1 MSEIEKI
8 TVREYLK
15 DNILLFDGAMG
26 SYFASIHDDPE
37 YPCEYANITAHHT
50 ISEIHKRYLTA
61 GAKAIKTNTFSLSPS
76 NDAPFSNDEIIKSA
90 YKLAKQQAD
99 TFNAYVFCDITI
111 SLAGEKENLLDWH
124 KSIIDIFL
132 EVGGENFLFETCYSS
147 DYLNELAEYIKG
159 KLPEAFIITSFASG
173 ADGFTK
179 TGKLTQTAIS
189 EIGDKVDVVGL
200 NCICGPYHMRD
211 LVSKFQFNR
220 TISAMPNAS
229 YPTVLGNRMTYG
241 NNPTYFADEMIEIA
255 KNGCSIIGGCCG
267 TTPEFISILHN
278 KLESLK
284 LSEVVVKKPVVD
296 VCEPSERPIVKS
308 DFYEK
313 LKSGKKPIAVEWD
326 SPATPEITS
335 YMAKAKILKEAGV
348 DLITIADCP
357 VARPR
362 MDSSLVA
369 CKLKR
374 ELGLNAMP
382 HMTCR
387 DRNINACKALL
398 LGLSVEE
405 VNNVLIITGD
415 PIPQEKRQEIKSVYE
430 FNSRMLIHNISS
442 LNQTLFE
449 NPFYLYGA
457 LNINAVNFDAQ
468 LKQAKEKIEN
478 GAVAFFTQPVL
489 SERGY
494 NNLKRAK
501 EELNVPLVGGIF
513 PPVSYRNIWF
523 LTNEISGFHVA
534 PEISERYKDKTPEEC
549 SKLAVEISIKVAK
562 GIKDIVDGFYIIT
575 PFQRVDLITEI
586 LKEIENL

>member
-1 MSEIEKI
+1 MSEVKKL

-15 DNILLFDGAMG
+15 ENVLLFDGAMG
-26 SYFASIHDDPE
+26 SYFASIHDEPE
-37 YPCEYANITAHHT
+37 YPPEYANITAPHT
-50 ISEIHKRYLTA
+50 ISEIHKRYLMA
-61 GAKAIKTNTFSLSPS
+61 GAKAIKTNTFSLTYNKEMSFKKE
-76 NDAPFSNDEIIKSA
+76 DIIKEG

-99 TFNAYVFCDITI
+99 IFNAYVFCDITI
-111 SLAGEKENLLDWH
+111 NLVAEKSDLLQWY
-124 KSIIDIFL
+124 KSIIDTFL
-132 EVGGENFLFETCYSS
+132 EVGGENFLFETCVSQ
-147 DYLNELAEYIKG
+147 DLLNELGEYIKE
-159 KLPEAFIITSFASG
+159 KSPDAFIIASIISG
-173 ADGFTK
+173 TDGFTRI
-179 TGKLTQTAIS
+179 GKSTQ
-189 EIGDKVDVVGL
+189 DVLLDLSDNIDVIGL
-200 NCICGPYHMRD
+200 NCGCGPYHIKEMFKQLD
-211 LVSKFQFNR
+211 FNKM
-220 TISAMPNAS
+220 TSIMPNAS
-229 YPTVLGNRMTYG
+229 YPTILGERVAYA
-241 NNPTYFADEMIEIA
+241 NNPAYFADMMMEIVKEGA
-255 KNGCSIIGGCCG
+255 RIIGGCCG
-267 TTPEFISILHN
+267 TTPEFISILNN
-278 KLESLK
+278 KLEGLK
-284 LSEVVVKKPVVD
+284 LSEIEDKKINA
-296 VCEPSERPIVKS
+296 PIPKVSDKTIAKS

-326 SPATPEITS
+326 SPATPDITE

-348 DLITIADCP
+348 DMLTIADCP

-374 ELGLNAMP
+374 ELDLNAMP

-430 FNSRMLIHNISS
+430 FNSRMLIHQIET

-478 GAVAFFTQPVL
+478 GAVAFFTQPVM

-501 EELNVPLVGGIF
+501 EELDVPLVGGIF
-513 PPVSYRNIWF
+513 PPTSYRNIWF
-523 LTNEISGFHVA
+523 LTNEISGFDVA
-534 PEISERYKDKTPEEC
+534 PEISDLYKDKTPDEC
-549 SKLAVEISIKVAK
+549 SKTAVRISTTIARE
-562 GIKDIVDGFYIIT
+562 IKDIVDGFYIIT
-575 PFQRVDLITEI
+575 PFTRVDLVTEI
-586 LKEIENL
+586 LKEIDKF